1 MFNTS
6 CIELSSFDNVFAF
19 DTTIFNEKVLPL
31 LDVYNN
37 KNNQLRE
44 HIKDGLSNA
53 SKFYST
59 PQNIEIFTN
68 FCLQLGIT
76 SDEFTEHNFIKVKKH
91 VLKKLHNRVEFSI
104 LDIIKEEFSAKNIH
118 TTPTDC
124 VWFADA
130 PQSRGHDKIGSG
142 EILFSF
148 FCGGCKPDKGDVSVE
163 HVVPIKFELKG
174 KRGRLLETDKILISE
189 KYKDLLLSKQLT
201 IDNILHTVFVITG
214 IVTNEEG
221 IDLLNGRDISNTFFL
236 KYKNDVLNALIA
248 TNCVDESDMFKQ
260 ALLKRWPRGA
270 KSAIRALCGALQL
283 TVYKKELSFDYIV
296 LTDNATPFACKGF
309 SVADNVLANT
319 LTLLHNNI
327 NIQQSLDGKGYQI
340 SFEY

>member
-1 MFNTS
+1 MSNTS
-6 CIELSSFDNVFAF
+6 CIELSSYDSVFTF
-19 DTTIFNEKVLPL
+19 DTNIFNEKILPF

-44 HIKDGLSNA
+44 CVKRNLSNA

-68 FCLQLGIT
+68 FCLQLGI
-76 SDEFTEHNFIKVKKH
+76 SSEDFTEFNFIKVKKH
-91 VLKKLHNRVEFSI
+91 VLKKLHNRIEFNI
-104 LDIIKEEFSAKNIH
+104 IDIIKQEFSAKNVNVV
-118 TTPTDC
+118 PTDC

-148 FCGGCKPDKGDVSVE
+148 FCGGCKPDKGDVFVE

-189 KYKDLLLSKQLT
+189 MYKEILLSKQLT
-201 IDNILHTVFVITG
+201 LDNILYTIFVITG

-221 IDLLNGRDISNTFFL
+221 IDLLNNKNISNTLFL
-236 KYKNDVLNALIA
+236 KYKNDVLNALTA
-248 TNCVDESDMFKQ
+248 TSCISESDMFKQ
-260 ALLKRWPRGA
+260 AISKRWPRGA

-283 TVYKKELSFDYIV
+283 TVYKKELNFDYIV
-296 LTDNATPFACKGF
+296 LSDNAAPFICKGF
-309 SVADNVLANT
+309 SVADSVLANT

-340 SFEY
+340 SFDY